1 MTEFTPL
8 QQARRNALGAL
19 VNMLKMEYELLALDF
34 ADNANDPESVS
45 DEEWTGLVKSFG
57 RARLAFLTR
66 DMAMMLQDPQG
77 YVAMV
82 NEILADTA
90 RDIAAMTAGETKQ

>member
-1 MTEFTPL
+1 MAEFTPL

-34 ADNANDPESVS
+34 ADNANEPESVS
-45 DEEWTGLVKSFG
+45 DVEWLELVKSFG

-66 DMAMMLQDPQG
+66 DMSMLLTDPEG
-77 YVAMV
+77 YVTMV
-82 NEILADTA
+82 NEILADTV
-90 RDIAAMTAGETKQ
+90 RDIAAMNAGETKQ